1 MFINCD
7 KELKETYLN
16 TNGLMSHLEDIKAD
30 YNILRSD
37 ILVFSETKLSKD
49 VSANNLQIP
58 SYTIKTRLEEG
69 SSHSGGMIMY
79 VKNPIKK
86 SITLLEKK
94 RKIYKD
100 GYIEQVNVEYEKIN
114 FTMLYL
120 HPNLASKNEETLK
133 QIFEDV
139 SESTGRFFLY
149 RDNLIVT

>member
-1 MFINCD
+1 
-7 KELKETYLN
+7 
-16 TNGLMSHLEDIKAD
+16 
-30 YNILRSD
+30 
-37 ILVFSETKLSKD
+37 
-49 VSANNLQIP
+49 
-58 SYTIKTRLEEG
+58 
-69 SSHSGGMIMY
+69 MIMY

-86 SITLLEKK
+86 SITLLEKR

-100 GYIEQVNVEYEKIN
+100 GYIEQVNVEYEIIN